1 MRVFRGRAVTATAA
15 ADRRRGDRDTETR
28 GRADHVVPVRPVRPV
43 LPAAA

>member
-28 GRADHVVPVRPVRPV
+28 RPADRVVPARTV